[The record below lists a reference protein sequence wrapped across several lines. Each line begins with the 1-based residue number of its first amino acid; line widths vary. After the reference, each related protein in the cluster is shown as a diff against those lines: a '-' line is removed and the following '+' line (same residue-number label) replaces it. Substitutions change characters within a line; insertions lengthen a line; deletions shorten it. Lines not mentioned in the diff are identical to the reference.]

1 MKVSERVVLGSK
13 IFFAIYMVAIVLLL
27 LIYSINHENRPVQ
40 FDRSE
45 RIEEWTVTDPDGNV
59 FTAGSS
65 FQGQGMSSGVYTMT
79 TTLPATI
86 RQGDNLC
93 MVIEGDA
100 LYYVGGVLRKSFD
113 PDNEF
118 FLPGGIVKRFYILVP
133 LYPEDSGK
141 EVTFMRTNTTR
152 RGFIYQD
159 TLVTSATGLYSYLMT
174 KYGLSFQLSELLL
187 IFAAAIAFVSIAMSI
202 VYKRRIEMLYGSVSI
217 LVVSGWLV
225 TNSYLYPFIFN
236 NYHIDG
242 IANYM
247 ICLLLPF
254 NLVFYLDAL
263 QKGRYRK
270 LVIGFL
276 MVSIV
281 NCIIWPLLHFT
292 GIANFANSLIYI
304 DAILALQVLF
314 IMGLLVYETIKGN
327 VWDYKFT
334 AMGICGFLIFAISEI
349 LILNFIPMPFMQ
361 DDIPMLLGLA
371 IFLAMAVAQQISDL
385 KRMREQGQKAVDL
398 SEAKT
403 QFLASMS
410 HEIRTP
416 INAVLGMNEMILRE
430 NEDPVIEEYA
440 RSVKT
445 SGQMLLMLVN
455 DVLDFSKIEAGK
467 LEITKA
473 PYRLSALLR
482 SIMPML
488 SERAKE
494 KDLKIGTLILNDVPD
509 GQISDEFRIRQV
521 LINLANNAIKYTDAG
536 SVTLMVG
543 GEYLPDGRFM
553 MRFTVKDTGRGIS
566 EEGQKHLF
574 EAFAR
579 ADLKKNGT
587 IEGTGL
593 GLAIVK
599 SILDTMGGEIS
610 VSSKEGVG
618 SEFKVAIPV
627 EVSDREPLGLDYM
640 EKGDAPVTAE
650 EGCDYRAPSAKV
662 LVVDDNASNLKLV
675 QLLLKRAE
683 ITPEICDSG
692 VKALE
697 KCRITHYDLILLD
710 HMMPGMDGI
719 ETLDHIKN
727 DDDSRNRAVPV
738 VVLTAN
744 AVAGSREIYLEEG
757 FADYLTKPIDAAL
770 LEQTVKKYLPEER
783 ILPAEKKPVKT
794 VKPAEQGGQKAKSK
808 KDPADMTLR
817 ERIESFEGSDY
828 ETALRYVGGQEE
840 LLQTVAETV
849 VADAADNV
857 EKLRAALSSEN
868 MDEYDCLAHAIKGQM
883 ATIGLKAFSERA
895 KQHEFA
901 AKDGKMEFLKE
912 DSERFFEEYLEVCD
926 RLIGKR

>member
-1 MKVSERVVLGSK
+1 
-13 IFFAIYMVAIVLLL
+13 
-27 LIYSINHENRPVQ
+27 
-40 FDRSE
+40 
-45 RIEEWTVTDPDGNV
+45 
-59 FTAGSS
+59 
-65 FQGQGMSSGVYTMT
+65 
-79 TTLPATI
+79 
-86 RQGDNLC
+86 
-93 MVIEGDA
+93 
-100 LYYVGGVLRKSFD
+100 
-113 PDNEF
+113 
-118 FLPGGIVKRFYILVP
+118 
-133 LYPEDSGK
+133 
-141 EVTFMRTNTTR
+141 
-152 RGFIYQD
+152 
-159 TLVTSATGLYSYLMT
+159 
-174 KYGLSFQLSELLL
+174 
-187 IFAAAIAFVSIAMSI
+187 
-202 VYKRRIEMLYGSVSI
+202 
-217 LVVSGWLV
+217 
-225 TNSYLYPFIFN
+225 
-236 NYHIDG
+236 
-242 IANYM
+242 
-247 ICLLLPF
+247 
-254 NLVFYLDAL
+254 
-263 QKGRYRK
+263 
-270 LVIGFL
+270 
-276 MVSIV
+276 
-281 NCIIWPLLHFT
+281 
-292 GIANFANSLIYI
+292 
-304 DAILALQVLF
+304 
-314 IMGLLVYETIKGN
+314 
-327 VWDYKFT
+327 
-334 AMGICGFLIFAISEI
+334 
-349 LILNFIPMPFMQ
+349 
-361 DDIPMLLGLA
+361 
-371 IFLAMAVAQQISDL
+371 
-385 KRMREQGQKAVDL
+385 
-398 SEAKT
+398 
-403 QFLASMS
+403 
-410 HEIRTP
+410 
-416 INAVLGMNEMILRE
+416 
-430 NEDPVIEEYA
+430 
-440 RSVKT
+440 
-445 SGQMLLMLVN
+445 
-455 DVLDFSKIEAGK
+455 
-467 LEITKA
+467 
-473 PYRLSALLR
+473 
-482 SIMPML
+482 
-488 SERAKE
+488 
-494 KDLKIGTLILNDVPD
+494 
-509 GQISDEFRIRQV
+509 
-521 LINLANNAIKYTDAG
+521 
-536 SVTLMVG
+536 
-543 GEYLPDGRFM
+543 

-618 SEFKVAIPV
+618 SEFKAAIPV

-692 VKALE
+692 AKALE

-783 ILPAEKKPVKT
+783 ILPAEKKPVKA
-794 VKPAEQGGQKAKSK
+794 VKPADQGGQKEKSK
-808 KDPADMTLR
+808 KEPADMTLR

-901 AKDGKMEFLKE
+901 AKDGKIDFLKE
-912 DSERFFEEYLEVCD
+912 DSEKFFEEYLEVCD